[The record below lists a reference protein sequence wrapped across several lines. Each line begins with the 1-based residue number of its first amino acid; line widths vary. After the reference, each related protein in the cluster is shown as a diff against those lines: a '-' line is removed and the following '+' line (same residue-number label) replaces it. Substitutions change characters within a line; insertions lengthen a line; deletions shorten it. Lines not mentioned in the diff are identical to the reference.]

1 MHIPS
6 EIIGAF
12 EKVDG
17 YSILVKGSPGVGK
30 TIFAFT
36 LLKELCDNGGKGIYI
51 STRVDPSTLYA
62 SFPWIRDFIDRNV
75 IDATQSDYSVNGLGE
90 QLRYLGAPDFIK
102 AAYGR
107 IDDDTKV
114 LIIDSWDAVKYHA
127 KIEEGENLEQS
138 MTDIARKAKIDLIL
152 VSEYKDQK
160 PLDYIVDGV
169 VVLEKADGRRV
180 IHIEKLRSVKIEN
193 TSYPFT
199 LYNGEFRSFPHMSN
213 YEPKTRHDV
222 IKGENHLFS
231 TGIKDLDQIVG
242 GYPMGRTVLIE
253 IKDDAL
259 VSSHEYFTSPLMAN
273 FALQG
278 LGIIIIPCAGCDVDL
293 IKRKNVDLVGADAFD
308 EYFRM
313 IPEDVCRMGDIA
325 LSTEISRIIAE
336 FKGDCMLMVGVD
348 GLEYTYEDRADLSNM
363 FSVLSMKHKREC
375 KLMVWILKPGLW
387 MNNVAKN
394 MADVHMKISSFYG
407 TMTFEGIR
415 PKTGLYDVDT
425 SHPIVKLTPYV

>member
-1 MHIPS
+1 MHVPS
-6 EIIGAF
+6 EIMGAF
-12 EKVDG
+12 AKVDG

-62 SFPWIRDFIDRNV
+62 SFPWIHDFIHGNV
-75 IDATQSDYSVNGLGE
+75 IDATQSEYLVGDLRE

-114 LIIDSWDAVKYHA
+114 LIIDSWDAVKYHT
-127 KIEEGENLEQS
+127 KIEESENLEQS
-138 MTDIARKAKIDLIL
+138 ITDIARKARIDLIL

-169 VVLEKADGRRV
+169 VILEKADGRRV
-180 IHIEKLRSVKIEN
+180 IHIEKLRSVEIEN
-193 TSYPFT
+193 TYYPFT
-199 LYNGEFRSFPHMSN
+199 LYNGEFESFQHMSD
-213 YEPKTRHDV
+213 YEPKTRHNM

-231 TGIKDLDQIVG
+231 TGIKDLDRIIG
-242 GYPMGRTVLIE
+242 GYPIGKTVLIE

-259 VSSHEYFTSPLMAN
+259 ASSYRYFTSPLMAN
-273 FALQG
+273 FALQER
-278 LGIIIIPCAGCDVDL
+278 GIIIIPSAGYDADL
-293 IKRKNVDLVGADAFD
+293 IKRENVDLVGEDIFD

-313 IPEDVCRMGDIA
+313 IPEDVCGMGDIA
-325 LSTEISRIIAE
+325 LSTEISRAMAD
-336 FKGDCMLMVGVD
+336 FKGDCMLMLGVD

-363 FSVLSMKHKREC
+363 FNILSMKHKREC

-387 MNNVAKN
+387 MNTVAKN
-394 MADVHMKISSFYG
+394 IADVHMTISSFHG

-415 PKTGLYDVDT
+415 PRTGLYDVDV
-425 SHPIVKLTPYV
+425 SHPNAKLTPYV